1 MKKLLT
7 VFLSSV
13 LLLGLIACGLSSPSE
28 APHIPDGSD
37 PSATSALSE
46 APDVSEALSADT
58 SSEASTVSDDE
69 PIPDVSIAAPGTL
82 TDVDELPIADA
93 SEVGKKVTV
102 NLALNGKT
110 EEISFVFRRN
120 AETGKERLVTIENS
134 NDSKNVMLLSVYETS
149 LGSGEALCEALE
161 TGTCDAVLAAR
172 VYIDWIEGK
181 YTTHSFHGLMNDTGA
196 DGFVQNPFEA
206 NGQCFFGL
214 ICHSENTAAAESLS
228 LVSNGER
235 SVYLYAADGSDKQ
248 PPSIATVWQR
258 IYERFDEKYG
268 LLALISVD

>member
-46 APDVSEALSADT
+46 APDVSEVLSADT
-58 SSEASTVSDDE
+58 SSEASAISADE

-82 TDVDELPIADA
+82 IDVDELPIADA

-102 NLALNGKT
+102 DLALNGKT

-134 NDSKNVMLLSVYETS
+134 DDSKNVMLLSVYETS

-172 VYIDWIEGK
+172 VYIDWIEGI
-181 YTTHSFHGLMNDTGA
+181 YTTNSFHGLMNDTGA
-196 DGFVQNPFEA
+196 DGFVQNPPEA
-206 NGQCFFGL
+206 DGQCLFGR
-214 ICHSENTAAAESLS
+214 ICRSENVSVAEALALTSD
-228 LVSNGER
+228 GER
-235 SVYLYAADGSDKQ
+235 SVYLYAADGSDTHSQ
-248 PPSIATVWQR
+248 SLAAAWQR
-258 IYERFDEKYG
+258 IFERFDEKYG